1 VDASP
6 RRDDL
11 QAKSAPL
18 RVSERGTPMAAI
30 GASPRRGQSAYGTWR
45 RGVDIAAAS
54 AGLCTSFTWAPMA
67 QPSRSRTTRRTF
79 AVACALTPKAPASR
93 TASDCFPKIEAAE
106 TTLSR
111 LEVFEQIAARGGGT
125 GATPERNLSTAG
137 TPPRVQ
143 IEPVSSTPVDK
154 LRRSLLA
161 HQSRPNSI
169 RSTFAD
175 SQGLRGELPSFVID
189 LPTLGLSHRGDS
201 SLAVEH
207 SAVRGRRGR

>member
-1 VDASP
+1 
-6 RRDDL
+6 
-11 QAKSAPL
+11 
-18 RVSERGTPMAAI
+18 MAAI
-30 GASPRRGQSAYGTWR
+30 GASLRRGQSAYGTWR
-45 RGVDIAAAS
+45 RRGGHRRRQRRIMHVLYVGAQGTAVALEDYAKDLRSRLRVDTQRRRRLELRATAS
-54 AGLCTSFTWAPMA
+54 PRSRRLRRCF
-67 QPSRSRTTRRTF
+67 PSRSLRDG
-79 AVACALTPKAPASR
+79 KH
-93 TASDCFPKIEAAE
+93 
-106 TTLSR
+106 
-111 LEVFEQIAARGGGT
+111 RGGGT

>member
-1 VDASP
+1 
-6 RRDDL
+6 
-11 QAKSAPL
+11 
-18 RVSERGTPMAAI
+18 MAAI
-30 GASPRRGQSAYGTWR
+30 GASLRRGQSAYGTWR
-45 RGVDIAAAS
+45 RGGGHRRRQRRIMHVLYV
-54 AGLCTSFTWAPMA
+54 GA
-67 QPSRSRTTRRTF
+67 QGTAVALEDYAKDLRSRLRVDTQRRRRLELR
-79 AVACALTPKAPASR
+79 A
-93 TASDCFPKIEAAE
+93 TASPRSRRLRLCFPVSKSS
-106 TTLSR
+106 SR
-111 LEVFEQIAARGGGT
+111 LAARGGGT